1 MNKSVNTASF
11 YYSLNMLKLL
21 QKMNLLNDDEVA
33 KIKESLAEH
42 YKVDF

>member
-1 MNKSVNTASF
+1 MNKSVNAASF
-11 YYSLNMLKLL
+11 YYSLNMLQLL

-42 YKVDF
+42 YKVVF